1 MPFYYLDSSVVV
13 KRYVQEPGSAWTR
26 QLIGDKANR
35 IFLSAIAL
43 AEVSAAIAICV
54 REGKLTQNLGTR
66 AYLEFNKHIA
76 SAEYLLWPLPLTI
89 MQKAA
94 ELAQSYPLKGY
105 DAVQVAS
112 AIQVAQAVRRRGR
125 LVTFASGDRQTLAA
139 AKAEGMATDNPFD
152 HVDLDS

>member
-43 AEVSAAIAICV
+43 AEVSAAMAICV

-105 DAVQVAS
+105 DAVQGCQRDPSGEGHPQERPARNFRQRRSPNAS
-112 AIQVAQAVRRRGR
+112 C
-125 LVTFASGDRQTLAA
+125 RQ
-139 AKAEGMATDNPFD
+139 
-152 HVDLDS
+152 S